1 MVLDKKYI
9 FFDLDGTL
17 TDPSLGITN
26 SIMYALD
33 KMGREIPPRE
43 KLYCFI
49 GPPLIPSFREFLGMT
64 KEEAGTAL
72 KFYRVYFA
80 EKGIFENEPYEGIA
94 DALSEIKRSGKTVVL
109 ATSKPEEFAR
119 KILFHFDLAKYF
131 DCICGSTMDEKRTE
145 KADVISYALETAN
158 ADASDSVMIG
168 DRMHDII
175 GAQKNCMDTIGVLW
189 GFGTKAE
196 LENAGAGRIV
206 KTIRDMTEIIVK

>member
-1 MVLDKKYI
+1 
-9 FFDLDGTL
+9 
-17 TDPSLGITN
+17 
-26 SIMYALD
+26 
-33 KMGREIPPRE
+33 
-43 KLYCFI
+43 
-49 GPPLIPSFREFLGMT
+49 
-64 KEEAGTAL
+64 
-72 KFYRVYFA
+72 
-80 EKGIFENEPYEGIA
+80 
-94 DALSEIKRSGKTVVL
+94 
-109 ATSKPEEFAR
+109 
-119 KILFHFDLAKYF
+119 
-131 DCICGSTMDEKRTE
+131 MDEKRTE

>member
-33 KMGREIPPRE
+33 KMGREIPPRNE
-43 KLYCFI
+43 LYSFI

-64 KEEAGTAL
+64 KEEAETAL
-72 KFYRVYFA
+72 KFYRIYFG

-94 DALSEIKRSGKTVVL
+94 DALSEIKRSGKTIVL

-145 KADVISYALETAN
+145 KADVISYALGAAN